1 MIKYFVVLFISLRQ
15 VYCIMKRTRSQNT
28 MCLQCFT
35 PVPAGWQM
43 VHHKRSCTGK
53 LDANNFT
60 QSSASQPCHT
70 EDRYNLEENDSLQRT
85 EELGLEEQAMSL
97 EEQVGNLPVADPA
110 ILPAAQPAMVACR
123 PWLSLKTKEIISFL
137 ETAEWGE
144 GCSREHAQRW
154 LDREHVKGGPA
165 ARLLPRDI
173 RTCWKHVAKVSFL
186 CIFYGIF

>member
-1 MIKYFVVLFISLRQ
+1 M
-15 VYCIMKRTRSQNT
+15 
-28 MCLQCFT
+28 
-35 PVPAGWQM
+35 
-43 VHHKRSCTGK
+43 
-53 LDANNFT
+53 
-60 QSSASQPCHT
+60 
-70 EDRYNLEENDSLQRT
+70 
-85 EELGLEEQAMSL
+85 
-97 EEQVGNLPVADPA
+97 ADPA
-110 ILPAAQPAMVACR
+110 ILPAGQPAMVAFR
-123 PWLSLKTKEIISFL
+123 PWLLLKTKEIISFL